1 MSAKYGTIT
10 TYGER
15 LISEAETL
23 VALGSR
29 SKTLVRD
36 YRQRLE
42 GHCKPFFG
50 SQSVRSINTP
60 RLKEFVAYLAAKGLK
75 ATSIHAILSFVS
87 MTLKVAVDD
96 GVLKA
101 VPRMPRPSAKDN
113 PRPWFS
119 RQEYKQLLQTLRRLE
134 RASTPVVVR
143 RWPITKELRSFC
155 TFMVNSFLRPADV
168 FALKHSNCEIVQRPD
183 GIRYVKITL
192 PSSKAANYPVITMP
206 AAVEIYRRLKADHEK
221 DGYGK
226 SSDYVFLP
234 QYQSRSYAQEII
246 RRQFGYV
253 LGEADLKTTGAG
265 AERTTYSLRHTA
277 IMFRLINNEGLDLLT
292 LARNCRTSV
301 EMIDRFYA
309 KHLDAEMNVAKLQ
322 SMKFP
327 SRYGKSLS

>member
-1 MSAKYGTIT
+1 MSLKYGTIK

-15 LISEAETL
+15 LIKDGETL

-42 GHCKPFFG
+42 GHCIPFFG
-50 SQSVRSINTP
+50 SQSVRTIDTR

-87 MTLKVAVDD
+87 MALKIAVDD

-101 VPRMPRPSAKDN
+101 MPRIPRPSAKDN

-119 RQEYKQLLQTLRRLE
+119 RQEYLQLLTTLRRFE
-134 RASTPVVVR
+134 RSNPPVVVR
-143 RWPITKELRSFC
+143 RWPITPELRSFC
-155 TFMVNSFLRPADV
+155 TFMVASFLRPADA
-168 FALKHSNCEIVQRPD
+168 FALKHSNCEVIERPD
-183 GIRYVKITL
+183 VRYLKITL

-206 AAVEIYRRLKADHEK
+206 WAIDIYRRLKARHEK
-221 DGYGK
+221 QGYGK
-226 SSDYVFLP
+226 STDYVFLP
-234 QYQSRSYAQEII
+234 EYLSRSYAQEII
-246 RRQFGYV
+246 RRQFGFA
-253 LGEADLKTTGAG
+253 LEQTGLKTTGAG
-265 AERTTYSLRHTA
+265 ADRTTYSLRHTA
-277 IMFRLINNEGLDLLT
+277 IMFRLIYSEGLDLLT
-292 LARNCRTSV
+292 LARTCRTSV

-309 KHLDAEMNVAKLQ
+309 KHLDAEMNVGKLQ

-327 SRYGKSLS
+327 TRYGKLAA

>member
-23 VALGSR
+23 AALGSR

-60 RLKEFVAYLAAKGLK
+60 RLKEFVAYLAAKELK

-87 MTLKVAVDD
+87 MALKIAVDD
-96 GVLKA
+96 GVLKSL
-101 VPRMPRPSAKDN
+101 PRIPRPAAKDN

-119 RQEYKQLLQTLRRLE
+119 RREYNLLLMTMRRLE
-134 RASTPVVVR
+134 RTKPPVVVR
-143 RWPITKELRSFC
+143 RWPITNELRTFC
-155 TFMVNSFLRPADV
+155 TFMVASFLRPADA
-168 FALKHSNCEIVQRPD
+168 FALKHSNCEIVERPD
-183 GIRYVKITL
+183 VRYLKITL

-206 AAVEIYRRLKADHEK
+206 WAIDIYRRLKARHEK

-226 SSDYVFLP
+226 DSDYVFLP

-246 RRQFGYV
+246 RRQFGYA
-253 LGEADLKTTGAG
+253 LAEAGLKTTGAG

-277 IMFRLINNEGLDLLT
+277 IMFRLIYSEGLDLLT
-292 LARNCRTSV
+292 LARTCRTSV

-327 SRYGKSLS
+327 TRYGKLVA